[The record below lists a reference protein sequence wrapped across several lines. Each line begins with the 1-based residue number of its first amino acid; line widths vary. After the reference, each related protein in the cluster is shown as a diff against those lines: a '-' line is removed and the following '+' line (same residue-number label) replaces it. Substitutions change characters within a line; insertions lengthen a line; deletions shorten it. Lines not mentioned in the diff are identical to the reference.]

1 MNLIL
6 SDQFSINSNLA
17 ISKNKVQDLTI
28 NRDGESRNLGDTN
41 IAFSPNVITTN
52 SIQFNPNDN
61 LRVSLIGKFV
71 GDQYMSNTDTEA
83 SRLDDYF
90 VTDLNFSYSLPV
102 NSIFKKIIFSGMINN
117 IFDLAASV
125 YVNPDTVIK
134 FNSYEWNIQGLIID
148 GVKQIPS
155 YRACLSEKQFKILN
169 EYAYK
174 TYAPATDESRL
185 SGAGAGL
192 SDND

>member
-1 MNLIL
+1 MRKEIEL
-6 SDQFSINSNLA
+6 SLNEYETLL
-17 ISKNKVQDLTI
+17 NKAAVGSGLPWGVAEDAAACGAWFMSFGVNELNTW
-28 NRDGESRNLGDTN
+28 
-41 IAFSPNVITTN
+41 IAYL
-52 SIQFNPNDN
+52 NDN
-61 LRVSLIGKFV
+61 LFWI
-71 GDQYMSNTDTEA
+71 
-83 SRLDDYF
+83 DYC
-90 VTDLNFSYSLPV
+90 
-102 NSIFKKIIFSGMINN
+102 KKIDQPKSNKLNN

-125 YVNPDTVIK
+125 YVNPDTVVK

>member
-1 MNLIL
+1 MRKEIEL
-6 SDQFSINSNLA
+6 SLNEYETLL
-17 ISKNKVQDLTI
+17 NKAAVGSGLPWGVAEDAAACGAWFMSFGVNEL
-28 NRDGESRNLGDTN
+28 DTW
-41 IAFSPNVITTN
+41 IAYL
-52 SIQFNPNDN
+52 NDN
-61 LRVSLIGKFV
+61 SFWI
-71 GDQYMSNTDTEA
+71 
-83 SRLDDYF
+83 DYC
-90 VTDLNFSYSLPV
+90 
-102 NSIFKKIIFSGMINN
+102 KKIDQPKSNKLNN

-125 YVNPDTVIK
+125 YVNPDSSVK
-134 FNSYEWNIQGLIID
+134 LNNYEWNLQGLIID

>member
-1 MNLIL
+1 LRKEIEL
-6 SDQFSINSNLA
+6 SLNEYETLL
-17 ISKNKVQDLTI
+17 NKAAVGSGLPWGVAEDAAACGAWFMSFGVNEL
-28 NRDGESRNLGDTN
+28 DTW
-41 IAFSPNVITTN
+41 IAYL
-52 SIQFNPNDN
+52 NDN
-61 LRVSLIGKFV
+61 SFWI
-71 GDQYMSNTDTEA
+71 
-83 SRLDDYF
+83 DYC
-90 VTDLNFSYSLPV
+90 
-102 NSIFKKIIFSGMINN
+102 KKIDQPKSNKLNN

-125 YVNPDTVIK
+125 YVNPDSSVK
-134 FNSYEWNIQGLIID
+134 LNNYEWNIQGLIID

-169 EYAYK
+169 EYAYR

>member
-1 MNLIL
+1 MRREIEL
-6 SDQFSINSNLA
+6 SLNEYETLL
-17 ISKNKVQDLTI
+17 NKAAVGSGLPWGVAEDAAACGAWFMSFGVNEL
-28 NRDGESRNLGDTN
+28 DTW
-41 IAFSPNVITTN
+41 IAYL
-52 SIQFNPNDN
+52 NDN
-61 LRVSLIGKFV
+61 LFWI
-71 GDQYMSNTDTEA
+71 
-83 SRLDDYF
+83 DYC
-90 VTDLNFSYSLPV
+90 
-102 NSIFKKIIFSGMINN
+102 KKIDQPKSNKLNN

-125 YVNPDTVIK
+125 YVNPDAVVKLT
-134 FNSYEWNIQGLIID
+134 SYEWNIQGLLID

>member
-1 MNLIL
+1 MRKEIEL
-6 SDQFSINSNLA
+6 SLNEYETLL
-17 ISKNKVQDLTI
+17 NKAAVGSGLPWGVAEDAAACGAWFMSFGVNEL
-28 NRDGESRNLGDTN
+28 DTW
-41 IAFSPNVITTN
+41 IAYL
-52 SIQFNPNDN
+52 NDN
-61 LRVSLIGKFV
+61 SFWI
-71 GDQYMSNTDTEA
+71 
-83 SRLDDYF
+83 DYC
-90 VTDLNFSYSLPV
+90 
-102 NSIFKKIIFSGMINN
+102 KKIDQPKSNKLNN
-117 IFDLAASV
+117 IFDLVASV
-125 YVNPDTVIK
+125 YVNPDTVVK
-134 FNSYEWNIQGLIID
+134 LTSYEWNIQGLLID

>member
-1 MNLIL
+1 MRKEIEL
-6 SDQFSINSNLA
+6 SLNEYETLLNKAAVGSGLPRGVAEDAAACGAWFMSFGINELDA
-17 ISKNKVQDLTI
+17 W
-28 NRDGESRNLGDTN
+28 
-41 IAFSPNVITTN
+41 IAYL
-52 SIQFNPNDN
+52 NDN
-61 LRVSLIGKFV
+61 LFWI
-71 GDQYMSNTDTEA
+71 
-83 SRLDDYF
+83 DYC
-90 VTDLNFSYSLPV
+90 
-102 NSIFKKIIFSGMINN
+102 KKIDQPKSNKLNN

-155 YRACLSEKQFKILN
+155 YRACLSKKQFKILN
-169 EYAYK
+169 DYAYK

>member
-1 MNLIL
+1 MRKEIEL
-6 SDQFSINSNLA
+6 SLNEYETLL
-17 ISKNKVQDLTI
+17 NKAAVGSGLPWGVAEDAAACGAWFMSFGVNEL
-28 NRDGESRNLGDTN
+28 DTW
-41 IAFSPNVITTN
+41 IAYL
-52 SIQFNPNDN
+52 NDN
-61 LRVSLIGKFV
+61 LFWIDYCRKI
-71 GDQYMSNTDTEA
+71 DQPKSNK
-83 SRLDDYF
+83 L
-90 VTDLNFSYSLPV
+90 
-102 NSIFKKIIFSGMINN
+102 NN

-155 YRACLSEKQFKILN
+155 YRACLSKKQFKILN
-169 EYAYK
+169 DYAYK

>member
-1 MNLIL
+1 MRKEIEL
-6 SDQFSINSNLA
+6 SLNEYETLL
-17 ISKNKVQDLTI
+17 NKAAVGSGLPWGVAEDAAACGAWFMSFGVNELNTW
-28 NRDGESRNLGDTN
+28 
-41 IAFSPNVITTN
+41 IAYL
-52 SIQFNPNDN
+52 NDN
-61 LRVSLIGKFV
+61 SFWI
-71 GDQYMSNTDTEA
+71 
-83 SRLDDYF
+83 DYC
-90 VTDLNFSYSLPV
+90 
-102 NSIFKKIIFSGMINN
+102 KKIDQPKSNKLNN

-125 YVNPDTVIK
+125 YVNPDSSVK
-134 FNSYEWNIQGLIID
+134 LNNYEWNIQGLIID

>member
-1 MNLIL
+1 MRKEIEL
-6 SDQFSINSNLA
+6 SLNEYETLL
-17 ISKNKVQDLTI
+17 NKAAVGSGLPWGVAEDAAACGAWFMSFGVNELD
-28 NRDGESRNLGDTN
+28 NW
-41 IAFSPNVITTN
+41 IAYL
-52 SIQFNPNDN
+52 NDN
-61 LRVSLIGKFV
+61 SFWI
-71 GDQYMSNTDTEA
+71 
-83 SRLDDYF
+83 DYC
-90 VTDLNFSYSLPV
+90 
-102 NSIFKKIIFSGMINN
+102 KKIDQPKSNKLNN

-125 YVNPDTVIK
+125 YVNPDTVVK
-134 FNSYEWNIQGLIID
+134 LNSYEWNIQGLIID

>member
-1 MNLIL
+1 MRKEIEL
-6 SDQFSINSNLA
+6 SLNEYETLL
-17 ISKNKVQDLTI
+17 NKAAVGSGLPWGVAEDAAACGAWFMSFGVNELNTW
-28 NRDGESRNLGDTN
+28 
-41 IAFSPNVITTN
+41 IAYL
-52 SIQFNPNDN
+52 NDN
-61 LRVSLIGKFV
+61 SFWI
-71 GDQYMSNTDTEA
+71 
-83 SRLDDYF
+83 DYC
-90 VTDLNFSYSLPV
+90 
-102 NSIFKKIIFSGMINN
+102 KKIDQPKSNKLNN
-117 IFDLAASV
+117 IFDLVASV
-125 YVNPDTVIK
+125 YVNPDTIVK
-134 FNSYEWNIQGLIID
+134 LNSYEWNIQGLIID

>member
-1 MNLIL
+1 MRKEIEL
-6 SDQFSINSNLA
+6 SLNEYETLL
-17 ISKNKVQDLTI
+17 NKAAVGSGLPWGVAEDAAACGAWFMSFGVNELNTW
-28 NRDGESRNLGDTN
+28 
-41 IAFSPNVITTN
+41 IAYL
-52 SIQFNPNDN
+52 NDN
-61 LRVSLIGKFV
+61 SFWI
-71 GDQYMSNTDTEA
+71 
-83 SRLDDYF
+83 DYC
-90 VTDLNFSYSLPV
+90 
-102 NSIFKKIIFSGMINN
+102 KKIDQPKSNKLNN
-117 IFDLAASV
+117 IFDLVASV

-134 FNSYEWNIQGLIID
+134 LNSYEWNIQGLIID

>member
-1 MNLIL
+1 MRKEIEL
-6 SDQFSINSNLA
+6 SLNEYETLL
-17 ISKNKVQDLTI
+17 NKAAVGSGLPWGVAEDAAACGAWFMSFGANEL
-28 NRDGESRNLGDTN
+28 DTW
-41 IAFSPNVITTN
+41 IAYL
-52 SIQFNPNDN
+52 NDN
-61 LRVSLIGKFV
+61 LFWI
-71 GDQYMSNTDTEA
+71 
-83 SRLDDYF
+83 DYC
-90 VTDLNFSYSLPV
+90 
-102 NSIFKKIIFSGMINN
+102 KKIDQPKSNKLNN
-117 IFDLAASV
+117 IFDLVASV
-125 YVNPDTVIK
+125 YVNPDTVVK
-134 FNSYEWNIQGLIID
+134 LNSYEWNIQGLIID

>member
-1 MNLIL
+1 MRKEIEL
-6 SDQFSINSNLA
+6 SLNEYETLLYKAAVGSGLPWGVAEDAAACGAWFMSFGVNEL
-17 ISKNKVQDLTI
+17 
-28 NRDGESRNLGDTN
+28 DTW
-41 IAFSPNVITTN
+41 IAYL
-52 SIQFNPNDN
+52 NDN
-61 LRVSLIGKFV
+61 LFWIDYCRKI
-71 GDQYMSNTDTEA
+71 DQPKSNK
-83 SRLDDYF
+83 L
-90 VTDLNFSYSLPV
+90 
-102 NSIFKKIIFSGMINN
+102 NN

-155 YRACLSEKQFKILN
+155 YRACLSGKQFKILN

>member
-1 MNLIL
+1 LFWI
-6 SDQFSINSNLA
+6 
-17 ISKNKVQDLTI
+17 
-28 NRDGESRNLGDTN
+28 
-41 IAFSPNVITTN
+41 
-52 SIQFNPNDN
+52 
-61 LRVSLIGKFV
+61 
-71 GDQYMSNTDTEA
+71 
-83 SRLDDYF
+83 DYC
-90 VTDLNFSYSLPV
+90 
-102 NSIFKKIIFSGMINN
+102 KKIDQPKSNKLNN

-125 YVNPDTVIK
+125 YVNPDTVVK
-134 FNSYEWNIQGLIID
+134 LNSYEWNIQGLIIE

>member
-1 MNLIL
+1 LDLGTLRKEIEL
-6 SDQFSINSNLA
+6 SLNEYETLL
-17 ISKNKVQDLTI
+17 NKAAVGSGLPWGVAEDAAACGAWFMSFGVNEL
-28 NRDGESRNLGDTN
+28 DTW
-41 IAFSPNVITTN
+41 IAYL
-52 SIQFNPNDN
+52 NDN
-61 LRVSLIGKFV
+61 LFWI
-71 GDQYMSNTDTEA
+71 
-83 SRLDDYF
+83 DYC
-90 VTDLNFSYSLPV
+90 
-102 NSIFKKIIFSGMINN
+102 KKIDQPKSNKLNN

-134 FNSYEWNIQGLIID
+134 LNSYEWKIQGLIID

>member
-1 MNLIL
+1 LDLGTLRKEIEL
-6 SDQFSINSNLA
+6 SLNEYETLL
-17 ISKNKVQDLTI
+17 NKAAVGSGLPWGVAEDAAACGAWFMSFGVNEL
-28 NRDGESRNLGDTN
+28 DTW
-41 IAFSPNVITTN
+41 IAYL
-52 SIQFNPNDN
+52 NDN
-61 LRVSLIGKFV
+61 LFWI
-71 GDQYMSNTDTEA
+71 
-83 SRLDDYF
+83 DYC
-90 VTDLNFSYSLPV
+90 
-102 NSIFKKIIFSGMINN
+102 KKIDQPKSNKLNN

>member
-1 MNLIL
+1 MRKEIEL
-6 SDQFSINSNLA
+6 SLNEYETLL
-17 ISKNKVQDLTI
+17 NKAAVGSGLPWGVAEDAAACGAWFMSFGVNEL
-28 NRDGESRNLGDTN
+28 DTW
-41 IAFSPNVITTN
+41 IAYL
-52 SIQFNPNDN
+52 NDN
-61 LRVSLIGKFV
+61 LFWIDYCRKI
-71 GDQYMSNTDTEA
+71 DQPKSNK
-83 SRLDDYF
+83 L
-90 VTDLNFSYSLPV
+90 
-102 NSIFKKIIFSGMINN
+102 NN

-125 YVNPDTVIK
+125 YVNPDTVVK
-134 FNSYEWNIQGLIID
+134 LTSYDWYIQGLIID

>member
-1 MNLIL
+1 MRKEIEL
-6 SDQFSINSNLA
+6 SLNEYETLL
-17 ISKNKVQDLTI
+17 NKAAVGSGLPWGVAEDAAACGAWFMSFGVNEL
-28 NRDGESRNLGDTN
+28 DTW
-41 IAFSPNVITTN
+41 IAYL
-52 SIQFNPNDN
+52 NDN
-61 LRVSLIGKFV
+61 LFWIDYCRKI
-71 GDQYMSNTDTEA
+71 DQPKSNK
-83 SRLDDYF
+83 L
-90 VTDLNFSYSLPV
+90 
-102 NSIFKKIIFSGMINN
+102 NN

-125 YVNPDTVIK
+125 YVNPDTVV
-134 FNSYEWNIQGLIID
+134 NLTSYEWNIQGLLID

-155 YRACLSEKQFKILN
+155 YRACLNEKQFKILN

>member
-1 MNLIL
+1 MRKEIEL
-6 SDQFSINSNLA
+6 SLNEYETLL
-17 ISKNKVQDLTI
+17 NKAAVGSGLPWGVAEDAAACGAWFMSFGVNEL
-28 NRDGESRNLGDTN
+28 DTW
-41 IAFSPNVITTN
+41 IAYL
-52 SIQFNPNDN
+52 NDN
-61 LRVSLIGKFV
+61 LFWI
-71 GDQYMSNTDTEA
+71 
-83 SRLDDYF
+83 DYC
-90 VTDLNFSYSLPV
+90 
-102 NSIFKKIIFSGMINN
+102 KKIDQPKSNKLNN

-134 FNSYEWNIQGLIID
+134 LNSYEWKIQGLIID

>member
-1 MNLIL
+1 MRKEIEL
-6 SDQFSINSNLA
+6 SLNEYETLLNTAAVGSGLPWGVAEDAAACGAWFMSFGVNEL
-17 ISKNKVQDLTI
+17 
-28 NRDGESRNLGDTN
+28 DTW
-41 IAFSPNVITTN
+41 IAYL
-52 SIQFNPNDN
+52 NDN
-61 LRVSLIGKFV
+61 LFWI
-71 GDQYMSNTDTEA
+71 
-83 SRLDDYF
+83 DYC
-90 VTDLNFSYSLPV
+90 
-102 NSIFKKIIFSGMINN
+102 KKIDQPKSNKLNN

>member
-1 MNLIL
+1 MRKEIEL
-6 SDQFSINSNLA
+6 SLNEYETLL
-17 ISKNKVQDLTI
+17 NKAAVGSVLPWGVAEDAAACGAWFMSFGVNELNTW
-28 NRDGESRNLGDTN
+28 
-41 IAFSPNVITTN
+41 IAYL
-52 SIQFNPNDN
+52 NDN
-61 LRVSLIGKFV
+61 SFWI
-71 GDQYMSNTDTEA
+71 
-83 SRLDDYF
+83 DYC
-90 VTDLNFSYSLPV
+90 
-102 NSIFKKIIFSGMINN
+102 KKIDQPKSNKLNN
-117 IFDLAASV
+117 IFDLVASV
-125 YVNPDTVIK
+125 YVNPDTVVK
-134 FNSYEWNIQGLIID
+134 LNSYEWNIQGLIID

>member
-1 MNLIL
+1 MGTLRKEIEL
-6 SDQFSINSNLA
+6 SLNEYETLL
-17 ISKNKVQDLTI
+17 NKAAVGSGLPWGVAEDAAACGAWFMSFGVNEL
-28 NRDGESRNLGDTN
+28 DTW
-41 IAFSPNVITTN
+41 IAYL
-52 SIQFNPNDN
+52 NDN
-61 LRVSLIGKFV
+61 LFWIDYCRKI
-71 GDQYMSNTDTEA
+71 DQPKSNK
-83 SRLDDYF
+83 L
-90 VTDLNFSYSLPV
+90 
-102 NSIFKKIIFSGMINN
+102 NN

>member
-1 MNLIL
+1 LRKEIEL
-6 SDQFSINSNLA
+6 SLNEYETLL
-17 ISKNKVQDLTI
+17 NKAAVGSGLPWGVAEDAAACGAWFMSFGVNEL
-28 NRDGESRNLGDTN
+28 DTW
-41 IAFSPNVITTN
+41 IAYL
-52 SIQFNPNDN
+52 NDN
-61 LRVSLIGKFV
+61 LFWI
-71 GDQYMSNTDTEA
+71 
-83 SRLDDYF
+83 DYC
-90 VTDLNFSYSLPV
+90 
-102 NSIFKKIIFSGMINN
+102 KKIDQPKSNKLNN

>member
-1 MNLIL
+1 MRKEIEL
-6 SDQFSINSNLA
+6 SLNEYETLL
-17 ISKNKVQDLTI
+17 NKAAVGSGLPWGVAEDAAACGAWFMSFGVNEL
-28 NRDGESRNLGDTN
+28 DTW
-41 IAFSPNVITTN
+41 IAYL
-52 SIQFNPNDN
+52 NDN
-61 LRVSLIGKFV
+61 LFLI
-71 GDQYMSNTDTEA
+71 
-83 SRLDDYF
+83 DYC
-90 VTDLNFSYSLPV
+90 
-102 NSIFKKIIFSGMINN
+102 KKIDQPKSNKLNN

-125 YVNPDTVIK
+125 YVNPDAVVKLT
-134 FNSYEWNIQGLIID
+134 SYEWNIQGLLID

>member
-1 MNLIL
+1 MRKEIEL
-6 SDQFSINSNLA
+6 SLNEYETLL
-17 ISKNKVQDLTI
+17 NKAAVGSGLPWGVAEDAAACGAWFMSFGVNEL
-28 NRDGESRNLGDTN
+28 DTW
-41 IAFSPNVITTN
+41 IAYL
-52 SIQFNPNDN
+52 NDN
-61 LRVSLIGKFV
+61 LFWI
-71 GDQYMSNTDTEA
+71 
-83 SRLDDYF
+83 DYC
-90 VTDLNFSYSLPV
+90 
-102 NSIFKKIIFSGMINN
+102 KKIDQPKSNKLNN

-125 YVNPDTVIK
+125 YVNPDTVVK
-134 FNSYEWNIQGLIID
+134 LTRYEWNIQGLLID
-148 GVKQIPS
+148 RVKQIPS

>member
-1 MNLIL
+1 MRKEIEL
-6 SDQFSINSNLA
+6 SLNEYETLL
-17 ISKNKVQDLTI
+17 NKASVGSGLPWGVAEDAAACGAWFMSFGVNEL
-28 NRDGESRNLGDTN
+28 DTW
-41 IAFSPNVITTN
+41 IAYL
-52 SIQFNPNDN
+52 NDN
-61 LRVSLIGKFV
+61 LFWIDYCRKI
-71 GDQYMSNTDTEA
+71 DQPKSNK
-83 SRLDDYF
+83 L
-90 VTDLNFSYSLPV
+90 
-102 NSIFKKIIFSGMINN
+102 NN

>member
-1 MNLIL
+1 LDLGIL
-6 SDQFSINSNLA
+6 RKEIELSLNEYETLL
-17 ISKNKVQDLTI
+17 NKAAVGSGLPWGVAEDAAACGAWFMSFGVNEL
-28 NRDGESRNLGDTN
+28 DTW
-41 IAFSPNVITTN
+41 IAYL
-52 SIQFNPNDN
+52 NDN
-61 LRVSLIGKFV
+61 LFWIDYCRKI
-71 GDQYMSNTDTEA
+71 DQPKSNK
-83 SRLDDYF
+83 L
-90 VTDLNFSYSLPV
+90 
-102 NSIFKKIIFSGMINN
+102 NN

>member
-1 MNLIL
+1 MRKEIEL
-6 SDQFSINSNLA
+6 SLNEYETLL
-17 ISKNKVQDLTI
+17 NKAAVGSGLPWGVAEDAAACGAWFMSFGVNEL
-28 NRDGESRNLGDTN
+28 DTW
-41 IAFSPNVITTN
+41 IAYL
-52 SIQFNPNDN
+52 NDN
-61 LRVSLIGKFV
+61 SFWI
-71 GDQYMSNTDTEA
+71 
-83 SRLDDYF
+83 DYC
-90 VTDLNFSYSLPV
+90 
-102 NSIFKKIIFSGMINN
+102 KKIDQPKSNKLNN

-125 YVNPDTVIK
+125 YVNPDSSVK
-134 FNSYEWNIQGLIID
+134 LNNYEWNIQGLIID

-192 SDND
+192 SDNDYFPNRLF